1 MRCQTWS
8 RRLCARGRD
17 SPSLSFV
24 RAVSKREAKRST
36 MPRSFFGPLL
46 GVAVQAHFVGVG
58 RDHLVHVHGLVRLRL
73 ERHGGIGIEAA
84 VAFAA
89 DHQIAVAVV
98 AQPSHTG
105 VGGDTAVH
113 HHQGADRRLQCF
125 EHPGQRPV
133 FPDVAGE
140 DFRAAHEAA
149 GIEHQAQ
156 GQQRAVAALLF
167 RVPALRLRLV
177 ARLALEVG
185 VGQVVERHRRLQVEQ
200 PHRAVEQM
208 RLDRLAMLH
217 QHVRGA
223 VELHRTDG
231 LEVDAEQL
239 PETAALLQPAVRRAL
254 RGGRGQ
260 TPDDGAGGRA
270 AQGAVDAQPGQQRR
284 QVQLLERPQ
293 ADLLHADAAG
303 ADQPQRVDI
312 DRLHIG
318 QSGGRRGRAAGDQL
332 RRDPLRFLLHGR
344 RTIGHQRRLTAQR
357 IVDAGAQQRPVRL
370 RNIEVATE
378 VEEGAL
384 AHAAAEA
391 FGVHEAMREVGLS
404 VLSPPGLGAPNEHG
418 AHHSGRTLFQASIP
432 IRLWHYI
439 RLWRNLILYNQQVAG
454 LALPENRP
462 NPQNDR

>member
-1 MRCQTWS
+1 
-8 RRLCARGRD
+8 
-17 SPSLSFV
+17 
-24 RAVSKREAKRST
+24 
-36 MPRSFFGPLL
+36 
-46 GVAVQAHFVGVG
+46 
-58 RDHLVHVHGLVRLRL
+58 
-73 ERHGGIGIEAA
+73 
-84 VAFAA
+84 
-89 DHQIAVAVV
+89 
-98 AQPSHTG
+98 
-105 VGGDTAVH
+105 
-113 HHQGADRRLQCF
+113 
-125 EHPGQRPV
+125 
-133 FPDVAGE
+133 
-140 DFRAAHEAA
+140 
-149 GIEHQAQ
+149 
-156 GQQRAVAALLF
+156 
-167 RVPALRLRLV
+167 
-177 ARLALEVG
+177 
-185 VGQVVERHRRLQVEQ
+185 
-200 PHRAVEQM
+200 M

-231 LEVDAEQL
+231 LKVDVEQL

-318 QSGGRRGRAAGDQL
+318 RSGARRGRAAGDQL
-332 RRDPLRFLLHGR
+332 RRDPLCFLLHGR
-344 RTIGHQRRLTAQR
+344 PAIGHQRRLTAQR
-357 IVDAGAQQRPVRL
+357 IVDAGAQQRPFRL
-370 RNIEVATE
+370 GNIEVATE

-384 AHAAAEA
+384 THGAAEA
-391 FGVHEAMREVGLS
+391 FGVHEAMREVGIS

-418 AHHSGRTLFQASIP
+418 AHHSGRTLPQATIA

-439 RLWRNLILYNQQVAG
+439 RLRQNQILYNQQVTG

-462 NPQNDR
+462 NPQNDRQSW